1 MNTTVPDYPFEVRP
15 LPADEGGYLITYP
28 DLPGCMSDGDTVEE
42 AIANGRD
49 AVLSWIRTAEEFGDP
64 IPVSGSSGE
73 PVRFVQRLPRSLH
86 AKLIARAKADGVSL
100 NTMVVALLAEGVG
113 YKRKG

>member
-42 AIANGRD
+42 AINDCA
-49 AVLSWIRTAEEFGDP
+49 
-64 IPVSGSSGE
+64 
-73 PVRFVQRLPRSLH
+73 
-86 AKLIARAKADGVSL
+86 
-100 NTMVVALLAEGVG
+100 VVAATTGLKGLYRSHTKSPREVAPRLLESAQIWNAARGDGRGAVVEARRIGATEPG
-113 YKRKG
+113 